1 MERPPAPLLAAG
13 SEMGTGGRGPRRKGA
28 ARSVLGKAADGDE
41 QDGQGDDDEDD
52 EGRLFHGSVGADAE
66 PFAEPEQGRGQVAP
80 EGGDDGA
87 RDG

>member
-1 MERPPAPLLAAG
+1 MVAEPV
-13 SEMGTGGRGPRRKGA
+13 K
-28 ARSVLGKAADGDE
+28 VLFGDSTDDDE
-41 QDGQGDDDEDD
+41 QDAEERDDEDD

>member
-1 MERPPAPLLAAG
+1 MG
-13 SEMGTGGRGPRRKGA
+13 SRGRGPRRKGA
-28 ARSVLGKAADGDE
+28 ARSVWKVPDGDE